1 MGELGVKISGGEK
14 QRIGIARALYF
25 NPEILI
31 LDESTSSL
39 DNHTEDKIL
48 SEIVRLKENISIIMI
63 SHKLNT
69 LKICDNVYYLESGKI
84 KDMDTLNNLKEK
96 YPELYGVKN

>member
-1 MGELGVKISGGEK
+1 
-14 QRIGIARALYF
+14 
-25 NPEILI
+25 
-31 LDESTSSL
+31 
-39 DNHTEDKIL
+39 
-48 SEIVRLKENISIIMI
+48 MI